1 MAVKVYGCI
10 LPEDENLTDGITI
23 AAFLIK
29 RGRSIEGEESKFPGL
44 LGGLNMNSI
53 SSSRLTP
60 GPAVSWLVLTLVF
73 LFASS
78 YTVSAQLAE
87 GIVKGE
93 TVQGYQFMSGG
104 VGSGERDAMLEQA
117 KSYNLALSFAAPS
130 GQYLSDV
137 RVLITDER
145 GKEIVNTTAA
155 GPLFYVELPGG
166 RYNII
171 ASYDGRSEEIKGLQI
186 PNGGRVSKVFRW
198 NVPVDEFTQR

>member
-1 MAVKVYGCI
+1 VVKVYGCI
-10 LPEDENLTDGITI
+10 LPEDRNLTDGITVATFI
-23 AAFLIK
+23 MK
-29 RGRSIEGEESKFPGL
+29 SGQRIEGEESKFPSFRRL
-44 LGGLNMNSI
+44 SMDSI
-53 SSSRLTP
+53 SSPRLA
-60 GPAVSWLVLTLVF
+60 PAVSWLVLTLVF
-73 LFASS
+73 LSASS

-93 TVQGYQFMSGG
+93 TMQGYQFMSGG

-145 GKEIVNTTAA
+145 GKEVVNTTAV

-166 RYNII
+166 RYNIT
-171 ASYDGRSEEIKGLQI
+171 ASYDGRSQEIKGLQI
-186 PNGGRVSKVFRW
+186 PNSGRVSKVFHW
-198 NVPVDEFTQR
+198 NVPIDEFTQR

>member
-1 MAVKVYGCI
+1 M
-10 LPEDENLTDGITI
+10 D
-23 AAFLIK
+23 
-29 RGRSIEGEESKFPGL
+29 
-44 LGGLNMNSI
+44 SI
-53 SSSRLTP
+53 SSSRLA
-60 GPAVSWLVLTLVF
+60 PAVSWLVLTLVF

-93 TVQGYQFMSGG
+93 TMQGYQFMSGG

-145 GKEIVNTTAA
+145 GKEVVNTTSV

-166 RYNII
+166 RYNIT
-171 ASYDGRSEEIKGLQI
+171 ASYDGRSQEIKGLQI
-186 PNGGRVSKVFRW
+186 PNSGRVSKVFHW
-198 NVPVDEFTQR
+198 NVPIDEFTQR

>member
-1 MAVKVYGCI
+1 M
-10 LPEDENLTDGITI
+10 D
-23 AAFLIK
+23 
-29 RGRSIEGEESKFPGL
+29 
-44 LGGLNMNSI
+44 SI
-53 SSSRLTP
+53 SASRLAP

-117 KSYNLALSFAAPS
+117 KSYNLALSFAARS

-171 ASYDGRSEEIKGLQI
+171 ATYDGRSEEIKGLQVSS
-186 PNGGRVSKVFRW
+186 GSRVSRLFHW
-198 NVPVDEFTQR
+198 NVPADEFTQK